1 MITAIRNIASV
12 NRIITTAKW
21 NEKKGHHITAVAVAQ
36 PPFFKNKIV
45 NYKKTTSFKLI

>member
-1 MITAIRNIASV
+1 MPTFRHKHTEIQLALEEQWC
-12 NRIITTAKW
+12 KKK
-21 NEKKGHHITAVAVAQ
+21 NERTTAVAVAQ

>member
-1 MITAIRNIASV
+1 MINQLSQKNLKEENKTERL
-12 NRIITTAKW
+12 
-21 NEKKGHHITAVAVAQ
+21 TAVAVAQ

>member
-1 MITAIRNIASV
+1 MFMTLI
-12 NRIITTAKW
+12 
-21 NEKKGHHITAVAVAQ
+21 KKGQQLTGVAVAQ